1 MFDLGGRTLQVV
13 GLPGHTSGSIGFL
26 CRELGI
32 LFSGDAVTP
41 IECLCFHES
50 SSVQT
55 YKETLEKLRRLPFER
70 FWTGHHLHDFTK
82 KDLDGFESAADF
94 VLSGDRGYAWHHGFI
109 PDWEGTIHFAPNG
122 VNDVDSCDFRAVITR
137 GLPAPRR
144 RRSRP

>member
-1 MFDLGGRTLQVV
+1 M
-13 GLPGHTSGSIGFL
+13 
-26 CRELGI
+26 
-32 LFSGDAVTP
+32 
-41 IECLCFHES
+41 
-50 SSVQT
+50 QT

-82 KDLDGFESAADF
+82 KDLDGFEFAADF